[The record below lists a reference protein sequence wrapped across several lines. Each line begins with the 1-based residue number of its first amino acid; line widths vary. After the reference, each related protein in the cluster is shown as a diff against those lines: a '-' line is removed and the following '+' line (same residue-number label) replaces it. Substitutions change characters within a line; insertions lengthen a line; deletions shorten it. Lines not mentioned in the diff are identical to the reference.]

1 MKTFLFAALVV
12 AAALTGSVSANADT
26 FAVHGNGTH
35 YGR

>member
-12 AAALTGSVSANADT
+12 AAALTGSLPANADS
-26 FAVHGNGTH
+26 FAVHGYSTH